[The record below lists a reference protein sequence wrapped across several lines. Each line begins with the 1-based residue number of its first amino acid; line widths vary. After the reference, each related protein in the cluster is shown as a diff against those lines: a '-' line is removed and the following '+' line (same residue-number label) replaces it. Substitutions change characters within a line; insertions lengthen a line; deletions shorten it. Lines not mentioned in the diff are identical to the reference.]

1 MIPKSKHIFFI
12 ITILLKFKPIK
23 IYTAKYCKNLLITVI
38 LFYYENLVLKIS
50 FNAFDLMLQYL

>member
-23 IYTAKYCKNLLITVI
+23 IYTAKYCKNILITDI